1 MGSYGDI
8 WLHCDWCWR
17 WGKCVADEFLDGAD
31 PLTDVDGVGLLCDRC
46 LDLDPF
52 PFDLGPYGNRDL
64 QCGWCWRW
72 GKCVP
77 AAFLNGADP
86 LTNVLGVGLKCNRCL
101 DLEEPPWWPN
111 NRQRCATTLHN
122 MRLLPALLRNS
133 LDEEF
138 SVLMA
143 AYLVKNLP

>member
-1 MGSYGDI
+1 M
-8 WLHCDWCWR
+8 
-17 WGKCVADEFLDGAD
+17 ADEFLDGAD
-31 PLTDVDGVGLLCDRC
+31 PLTDVEDVGLLCDRC
-46 LDLDPF
+46 LDLDINVLPC
-52 PFDLGPYGNRDL
+52 GNRYL

-77 AAFLNGADP
+77 AEFLNGADP

-111 NRQRCATTLHN
+111 NRQRCAMTLRN

-133 LDEEF
+133 VNEEF

-143 AYLVKNLP
+143 AYLAENLP